1 MQLYQNTSN
10 SLENQEIIA
19 ETAVVLE
26 LLAFTMGAIANPRTP
41 AALSQALAILGYNCA
56 INWAAMLNED
66 ATAPNPDTDRLD
78 LRTSLGKYTGQQ
90 VIDMEMRI
98 AKGFGFKPY
107 NVGVVV
113 GTINAVRG
121 FGAIDEQAYMAAF
134 KALEA
139 VKGGAQ

>member
-56 INWAAMLNED
+56 INWAAML
-66 ATAPNPDTDRLD
+66 TTD
-78 LRTSLGKYTGQQ
+78 
-90 VIDMEMRI
+90 
-98 AKGFGFKPY
+98 FP
-107 NVGVVV
+107 VV
-113 GTINAVRG
+113 
-121 FGAIDEQAYMAAF
+121 D
-134 KALEA
+134 
-139 VKGGAQ
+139 GGAQ